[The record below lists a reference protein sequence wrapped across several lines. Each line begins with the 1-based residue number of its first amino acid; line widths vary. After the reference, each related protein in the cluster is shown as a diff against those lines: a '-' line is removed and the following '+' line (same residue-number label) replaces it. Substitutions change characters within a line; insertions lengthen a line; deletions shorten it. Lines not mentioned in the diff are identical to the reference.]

1 MDDTD
6 LVSALSQLVG
16 VSKHDEIAPDWVA
29 RVTGQGE
36 CDSHSL
42 SVNPLLG
49 MQATLLAHGSLRDGR
64 A

>member
-42 SVNPLLG
+42 SLLD